1 MPTVS
6 FGDLRYL
13 HLLWVVLLVGLA
25 GGYAIWQRRRA
36 LRSFASAGLLPKIAP
51 PTTWTRP
58 IVRLTLQVVC
68 LVALVAAILHPRWGE
83 SEERF
88 TTRAID
94 VLVLLD
100 VSRSMLAT
108 DLVPNRLER
117 ARLSIRDDLI
127 PVLGGDRIGLIT
139 FAGTPTLTCPLTNDY
154 GFFRLALEDV
164 TTRTAAR
171 GGTLIGDAIRLAQ
184 LSFDDAVDTSRL
196 VILITDGEDQKS
208 FPVEAAKA
216 LWQDKQVPV
225 VALALGDEREGAR
238 IPTADGDYQRYD
250 GRIVWSRAN
259 FDDLRQIAAASP
271 LDVFLGVGTRDFDLG
286 EIYRQIVNSIE
297 FQPKTEVEKNQQP
310 SRYHPFAVLALL
322 ALLID
327 SFLRDGPPRR
337 STIKLT
343 DQQEAAA

>member
-1 MPTVS
+1 MSAVH
-6 FGDLRYL
+6 FDDLRYL

-25 GGYAIWQRRRA
+25 GGWAIWQRRQA
-36 LRSFASAGLLPKIAP
+36 LRRFASSGLLAKIAP
-51 PTTWTRP
+51 RPTWTRP
-58 IVRLTLQVVC
+58 IARLALMVTC

-83 SEERF
+83 AEERF

-108 DLVPNRLER
+108 DLIPNRLER
-117 ARLSIRDDLI
+117 ARLSIRDDLL
-127 PVLGGDRIGLIT
+127 PALGGDRIGLIT
-139 FAGTPTLTCPLTNDY
+139 FAGTPTLSCPLTNDY

-164 TTRTAAR
+164 TTRSAAR

-196 VILITDGEDQKS
+196 VVLITDGEDQKS

-216 LWQDKQVPV
+216 LWEDRQVPV
-225 VALALGDEREGAR
+225 VTLALGDEREGAR

-250 GRIVWSRAN
+250 GRIVWTRAN
-259 FDDLRQIAAASP
+259 FDDLRRVAAASG
-271 LDVFLGVGTRDFDLG
+271 LNAFLGVGTRDFDLG
-286 EIYRQIVNSIE
+286 EIYRQIVNSLE
-297 FQPKTEVEKNQQP
+297 FQQRTEVEKTQQP
-310 SRYHPFAVLALL
+310 SRYHPFAVIALL

-337 STIKLT
+337 ATIRLT
-343 DQQEAAA
+343 EQQEAAA